1 MLCLRGCMAE
11 HLPLTGVDKFIQ
23 SIGFDVLFGFET
35 HVAFDI
41 DLNPESLAI
50 KTVLVSRLMALH
62 GFESLK
68 EIFVGPSPCVVNTH
82 RVIGGDWTIDETP
95 AGSILPQCLEFMKN
109 VAVAPE
115 A

>member
-23 SIGFDVLFGFET
+23 SIGFDVLFSLKT

-41 DLNPESLAI
+41 DLNPESLTV
-50 KTVLVSRLMALH
+50 KPVLVSRLMALH
-62 GFESLK
+62 GFKSLK
-68 EIFVGPSPCVVNTH
+68 EIFVRPPPCVVNAH
-82 RVIGGDWTIDETP
+82 WVIGGDWTIDETP

>member
-1 MLCLRGCMAE
+1 MFLSE
-11 HLPLTGVDKFIQ
+11 NP
-23 SIGFDVLFGFET
+23 GFDILFGFET

-68 EIFVGPSPCVVNTH
+68 EIFVGPSPCVVTVVVGGGVYCTVVVGGGVYGTVVVGGGVYCTVCNT
-82 RVIGGDWTIDETP
+82 
-95 AGSILPQCLEFMKN
+95 
-109 VAVAPE
+109 
-115 A
+115 